1 MNKTRPVYRT
11 CIATREK
18 LLKHELYRLVLV
30 NQEVIFD
37 AKQDKQGRGVYIKKD
52 LEVIKSAQKKKMLNK
67 AFKKEV
73 SDDVYQ
79 TLIQE
84 LEKERRD

>member
-73 SDDVYQ
+73 GDDVYQ

>member
-1 MNKTRPVYRT
+1 MRWLFW
-11 CIATREK
+11 CG
-18 LLKHELYRLVLV
+18 L
-30 NQEVIFD
+30 IFD

-52 LEVIKSAQKKKMLNK
+52 SEVIKSAQKKKMLNK